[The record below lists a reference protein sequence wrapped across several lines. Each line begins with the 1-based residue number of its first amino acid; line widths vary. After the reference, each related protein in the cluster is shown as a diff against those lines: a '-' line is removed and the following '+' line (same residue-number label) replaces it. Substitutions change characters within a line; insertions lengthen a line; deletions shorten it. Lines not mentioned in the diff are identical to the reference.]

1 MKAAILNEYAHFVA
15 YTSPASLTGWDLVL
29 YVFSRSFFLDFA
41 ALSQLTAMQLVVGY
55 GVWSILALLGWSALK
70 AAQQWRRWRAV
81 VQKKELRRMRQ
92 MQRRRIK
99 GLASGDHD
107 EAQRDAFPGA
117 SRKLAARRPSFFQG
131 ILGALGLRS
140 NAAPVSPSLLDS
152 GFDWGSLPPADAGSM
167 DALGKITR
175 EESAGWKMQQQPSIE
190 GFFLHSPFRGASAD
204 EPGGNARTSPA
215 ASSRRSL
222 PGGGARA
229 SSLRTADKG
238 RSLRSE
244 GASELLARRNKET
257 GRKLSGQ
264 PSGKQESAASTART
278 SRTLEQPHGQSL
290 GRNARKTPDPS
301 GSAPKV
307 AGVKDE
313 AMRRTLDDRRA
324 QQQAWQQREQ
334 LKEQQR
340 LQQQQQQ
347 QRQQAAEQAANA
359 QQAPGQPGASRPQSQ
374 GQAPDAQ
381 NAPNQQ
387 QSYPNQQ
394 DNAAGPSGAPEA
406 MDAIAR
412 ARAAL
417 READRGRGRDRVADI
432 ELDERERQNK
442 KRIQERTEADRS
454 WEARVRFE
462 EQERLKAAARTEA
475 SRLRAA
481 EADRKAAAR
490 AWAEKMQA
498 AREDE
503 QRRLQAAQEQDM
515 LRLQEQQRLLF
526 LQEQE
531 RLQQQ
536 NEQR

>member
-1 MKAAILNEYAHFVA
+1 MKVAILNEYAHFVA

-117 SRKLAARRPSFFQG
+117 SRKLAARPSFFQG
-131 ILGALGLRS
+131 VLGALGLRS
-140 NAAPVSPSLLDS
+140 NAAPVLPSHLDS
-152 GFDWGSLPPADAGSM
+152 GFDWISLPPADAGSM
-167 DALGKITR
+167 DALDKITR
-175 EESAGWKMQQQPSIE
+175 EESVGWKMPQQPSIE
-190 GFFLHSPFRGASAD
+190 GFFSHSSVRGKGVD
-204 EPGGNARTSPA
+204 ELEGNTGAGPVT
-215 ASSRRSL
+215 SSRRSL
-222 PGGGARA
+222 PGARA

-244 GASELLARRNKET
+244 GASELLARRNKEMS
-257 GRKLSGQ
+257 RKLSGQ
-264 PSGKQESAASTART
+264 SSGKQESASSPAET
-278 SRTLEQPHGQSL
+278 SRALAQPHGQSL
-290 GRNARKTPDPS
+290 GRNARKTPEPS
-301 GSAPKV
+301 SSTPKA

-313 AMRRTLDDRRA
+313 SMRRALDDRRA

-334 LKEQQR
+334 IKEQQR
-340 LQQQQQQ
+340 LQQQQQP
-347 QRQQAAEQAANA
+347 AEQAANA
-359 QQAPGQPGASRPQSQ
+359 QQVPGQPGASQPQAQ
-374 GQAPDAQ
+374 GQAPNAQ
-381 NAPNQQ
+381 TAPSQQ
-387 QSYPNQQ
+387 QPYPNQQ
-394 DNAAGPSGAPEA
+394 DNAAGFSNAPEA

-515 LRLQEQQRLLF
+515 LRLQEQD
-526 LQEQE
+526 QE
-531 RLQQQ
+531 RLRQQ